1 MNGSNGSF
9 FSFFRW
15 FSSFKLLWKTFGG
28 SFVFLASCLFLEER
42 IQELKMLPHR
52 EKLFTYRFCKVSNS
66 GIGYRRALIDLR
78 RSQLLQTF
86 LLLDRLLFEV
96 LKRVEFL

>member
-1 MNGSNGSF
+1 MNQNEN
-9 FSFFRW
+9 
-15 FSSFKLLWKTFGG
+15 LTLILDT
-28 SFVFLASCLFLEER
+28 EER

-52 EKLFTYRFCKVSNS
+52 EKLFTCRFCKVLNS
-66 GIGYRRALIDLR
+66 RIGYWNLEIKGFDWVPGDWR

-96 LKRVEFL
+96 LK